1 MKKFLL
7 YLFAYIGI
15 EFIGYKIIVYIVLNC
30 ITTIK

>member
-7 YLFAYIGI
+7 YVFAYIGI
-15 EFIGYKIIVYIVLNC
+15 EFVSVKILEYIVLNC

>member
-15 EFIGYKIIVYIVLNC
+15 EFVSFKILEYIILNC